1 MARRGRERER
11 RRRRGIFGRF
21 TRELEGFELEPETRK
36 NVVAL
41 VFFLLGIVSI
51 LSLFHAAGRVG
62 EWLRPQIFSVFGWGA
77 YVLPFLVTAA
87 SLARLD
93 PDRFGFSRGRY
104 LGFFLLVLSGHGLLH
119 LIAPAEESL
128 VLVDQGRGG
137 GYLGWL
143 VSYWLRQGVG
153 DVATWAFLVVVFL
166 IALIMVTNRTP
177 GELLQRLRE
186 RRALAQRMSRDA
198 QEAGPPETS
207 EGEEEPAG
215 AGEPLE
221 EMEEQRTLP
230 VFATRLLDSVKVH
243 QSAPD
248 GRQAPPTPRRG
259 FGLPYERP
267 PLALLS
273 DATTRPTSGDV
284 AETQRVIQKTLE
296 TFGIPVT
303 MGDVNVGPTV
313 TQYTLKPEEGVK
325 LAKITALHNDLALA
339 LSAHPIRIEAP
350 IPGKALVGIEVPN
363 KSVSI
368 VRLREI
374 LQHEIFRRSSSPLT
388 FAIGKDV
395 MGHPVVADLDRMPH
409 LLIAGAT
416 GSGKSVMINNLIM
429 SFLYRNSPAVVRLLL
444 IDPKRV
450 ELALYNGIPHL
461 LAPVVTEPEK
471 AINALRWAVGEM
483 DRRYSLLSETRK
495 RDVTSYNAGRRGGDL
510 LPYIV
515 VVIDELAD
523 IMARYGREVEGAIV
537 RLAQMARAV
546 GLHLIVST
554 QRPSVD
560 VITGLIKANIT
571 SRIAFNVAS
580 LVDSRTI
587 LDSAGA
593 EKLLGNGDMLF
604 LRGDVS
610 RPRRVQAAYVSED
623 EVKKVSQFLGQRGEA
638 VYDAGIT
645 VAQQSLPSAEIRGE
659 TEGEVDDALLE
670 EAERVVREASRAS
683 TSLLQRRLRIG
694 YSRAARIIDILEE
707 RGVVGPADGSRPRE
721 VLAQNDP
728 SFPSRLLPRRFD
740 DAGGPTPQTS
750 FTDVSDSAHSSP
762 IRPGTSGGQESAED
776 DDLGNRGDEDA
787 SYRRP

>member
-1 MARRGRERER
+1 MARRKDRER

-21 TRELEGFELEPETRK
+21 SREWDGFELEPETRK

-41 VFFLLGIVSI
+41 VFFLFGIVGL

-62 EWLRPQIFSVFGWGA
+62 EWLRPQLFSAFGWGA
-77 YVLPFLVTAA
+77 YVVPLLVTAA

-93 PDRFGFSRGRY
+93 PRRFGFSRGRY
-104 LGFFLLVLSGHGLLH
+104 LGLFLFLVSGHGLLH
-119 LIAPAEESL
+119 LSAKAEDSL
-128 VLVDQGRGG
+128 VLVDAGRGG

-153 DVATWAFLVVVFL
+153 DIATWVLLIVVFL
-166 IALIMVTNRTP
+166 MALMMVTNRTP
-177 GELLQRLRE
+177 GALLQRLRE
-186 RRALAQRMSRDA
+186 RRALAREEHGESADA
-198 QEAGPPETS
+198 SGAGELA
-207 EGEEEPAG
+207 EPAG
-215 AGEPLE
+215 EEPS
-221 EMEEQRTLP
+221 EEQRTLP
-230 VFATRLLDSVKVH
+230 VFATRLLDSVKVRREAADSRPI
-243 QSAPD
+243 SAVSP
-248 GRQAPPTPRRG
+248 
-259 FGLPYERP
+259 RP
-267 PLALLS
+267 PGPAYEHPPLTLLS

-284 AETQRVIQKTLE
+284 TETQRSIQKTLE
-296 TFGIPVT
+296 TFNIPVT
-303 MGDVNVGPTV
+303 MGDIHVGPTV

-325 LAKITALHNDLALA
+325 LSKITALHNDLALA

-363 KSVSI
+363 KAVSI

-374 LQHEIFRRSSSPLT
+374 LQGDAFRRAPSPLT
-388 FAIGKDV
+388 FAVGKDV
-395 MGHPVVADLDRMPH
+395 MGQSVVADLERMPH

-416 GSGKSVMINNLIM
+416 GSGKSVMINDLIV
-429 SFLYRNSPAVVRLLL
+429 SLIYRNSPAAVRLLL

-450 ELALYNGIPHL
+450 ELSLYNGIPHL
-461 LAPVVTEPEK
+461 LSAVVTEPEK

-483 DRRYSLLSETRK
+483 DHRYSLLSESHK
-495 RDVTSYNAGRRGGDL
+495 RDITSYNASRRGRGL
-510 LPYIV
+510 LPYVV

-546 GLHLIVST
+546 GLHLVVST

-610 RPRRVQAAYVSED
+610 RPRRIQAAYISED
-623 EVKKVSQFLGQRGEA
+623 EVKKVSTFLGQHGEA
-638 VYDAGIT
+638 RYDTTIT
-645 VAQQSLPSAEIRGE
+645 ALQQTLPSVEHRGD

-670 EAERVVREASRAS
+670 EAERVVREAGRAS

-707 RGVVGPADGSRPRE
+707 RGVVGPADGSRPRDILE
-721 VLAQNDP
+721 PGDSPFSSRPPARRSDGNMGP
-728 SFPSRLLPRRFD
+728 SS
-740 DAGGPTPQTS
+740 QTS
-750 FTDVSDSAHSSP
+750 FTDEP
-762 IRPGTSGGQESAED
+762 ESAENDLEHRD
-776 DDLGNRGDEDA
+776 DD
-787 SYRRP
+787 RPSLYPP